1 MTILEAQSR
10 VGGRVKTFREGFSD
24 GLHAEGKVHVL
35 HSFLGLLF
43 GHQVRYS
50 EENLMSQRRL
60 RSNIVVTKA
69 DDKVSGAYVVF
80 EDSSCDNSR

>member
-24 GLHAEGKVHVL
+24 GLHAEGKVNVM

-50 EENLMSQRRL
+50 EVNSIKDSEGSDQTSLLQRL
-60 RSNIVVTKA
+60 TIESLVHPL
-69 DDKVSGAYVVF
+69 
-80 EDSSCDNSR
+80 